1 MLLYFI
7 SSVLLGKLC
16 SSYFKGGEKLVSKFS
31 NLFRPLSIKVTGLS
45 FEPSLLVSTKTP
57 GLLDINILIPK
68 VYGEGQGA
76 AG

>member
-1 MLLYFI
+1 M
-7 SSVLLGKLC
+7 
-16 SSYFKGGEKLVSKFS
+16 SKFS